1 MWVIYYS
8 TEDLTDTIDTFINWN
23 ISTAMK
29 NMKEI
34 ADLWQQIE
42 FLDILNSYWNT
53 KTKIEILSYFYKQ
66 I

>member
-1 MWVIYYS
+1 MTVIYYS

-29 NMKEI
+29 NMQEI
-34 ADLWQQIE
+34 ADLWQQDE
-42 FLDILNSYWNT
+42 LLQELWHYSSDT
-53 KTKIEILSYFYKQ
+53 KYELLYYFYKQ